1 MKKWSLAI
9 FASGT
14 GTNAANLIRYFQE
27 HPQIEIGFVLTNNA
41 QAGVIQKCSELQ
53 VPIEIISN
61 QQANDALFL
70 RTLCQTYT
78 SDFIILAGY
87 LRLIP
92 ELFSSHYSKRIINI
106 HPSLLP
112 KYGGKGMYGDFVHHA
127 VLENGEKESGI
138 SIHFVDAAYDEGE
151 LIAQFSCEIEPGETL
166 ATLKEKISRLE
177 QLHYPRVIEKLIQ
190 LSI

>member
-14 GTNAANLIRYFQE
+14 GTNAANLIRYFQV

-41 QAGVIQKCSELQ
+41 EAGVIQKCNEFQ

-70 RTLCQTYT
+70 RTLCQTHT

-112 KYGGKGMYGDFVHHA
+112 KYGGKGMYGDFVHRA

-138 SIHFVDAAYDEGE
+138 SIHYVDAAYDEGE

>member
-1 MKKWSLAI
+1 
-9 FASGT
+9 
-14 GTNAANLIRYFQE
+14 
-27 HPQIEIGFVLTNNA
+27 
-41 QAGVIQKCSELQ
+41 
-53 VPIEIISN
+53 
-61 QQANDALFL
+61 
-70 RTLCQTYT
+70 
-78 SDFIILAGY
+78 
-87 LRLIP
+87 
-92 ELFSSHYSKRIINI
+92 
-106 HPSLLP
+106 
-112 KYGGKGMYGDFVHHA
+112 MYGDFVHHA